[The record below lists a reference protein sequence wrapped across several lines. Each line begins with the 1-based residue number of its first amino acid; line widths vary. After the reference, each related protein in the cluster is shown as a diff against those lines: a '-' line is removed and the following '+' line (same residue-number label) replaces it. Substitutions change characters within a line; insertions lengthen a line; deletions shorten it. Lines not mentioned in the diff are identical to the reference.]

1 MSEEC
6 IEAEES
12 AYALLG
18 TMEYVVG
25 GYMTIMLAVVGVVAN
40 IMAVMVLA
48 TREGRNNFSY
58 LLISLA
64 VFDLLFLLLSIVESV
79 RKTFEER
86 VGNGT
91 DLGGL
96 FTQYHHHLFPY
107 FLHPFH
113 NILLTCSIFMTISIS
128 IERYLVI
135 FHNNYYKKRSG
146 FCTIICHVIP
156 VIFLSI
162 IINIPVFFASKVMV
176 SGEATWLAVTDLRLS
191 YLYIVYYQ
199 HWTRF
204 LALGVLPFL
213 LLSFLNFRI
222 FFKIFKNSNNIR
234 DLTYFIIT
242 LLIVVIFFLCHL
254 PRLVL
259 NFYEAIYS
267 EYIMT
272 CGPPVWSLIFHVFSN
287 SLLPV
292 INSTSNFFVYILA
305 GKHFRENLVKLFEC
319 VEEAKKEV
327 SDIFFLPLKFLLN
340 ALHNSFD

>member
-1 MSEEC
+1 MLQEC
-6 IEAEES
+6 EDPEES

-64 VFDLLFLLLSIVESV
+64 VFDLLFLLLSIVERV
-79 RKTFEER
+79 R
-86 VGNGT
+86 NGT

-113 NILLTCSIFMTISIS
+113 NILLTCTIFITISIS

-191 YLYIVYYQ
+191 YPYIVYYQ

-204 LALGVLPFL
+204 LA
-213 LLSFLNFRI
+213 
-222 FFKIFKNSNNIR
+222 
-234 DLTYFIIT
+234 
-242 LLIVVIFFLCHL
+242 
-254 PRLVL
+254 
-259 NFYEAIYS
+259 
-267 EYIMT
+267 
-272 CGPPVWSLIFHVFSN
+272 
-287 SLLPV
+287 
-292 INSTSNFFVYILA
+292 
-305 GKHFRENLVKLFEC
+305 
-319 VEEAKKEV
+319 
-327 SDIFFLPLKFLLN
+327 
-340 ALHNSFD
+340 